1 MFNLAI
7 IGTVLVFTAV
17 LVEIILTL
25 LHDADKKLKK
35 DMMANFSIGL
45 CIIVV
50 ALFEKVMVFAFFSF
64 VYHFAIFKPSFSFW
78 LWIAGFLGCDFIYYL
93 YHLLEHKTR
102 IFWAAHLTHHSSR
115 YFIFQ

>member
-1 MFNLAI
+1 MFNLDI

-50 ALFEKVMVFAFFSF
+50 GLFEKVMVFAFFSF

-93 YHLLEHKTR
+93 YHLLEHKSR